1 MARAFRL
8 LIAVLALTFLGYAG
22 PVSAA
27 PDCFQVSEKI
37 KRLSLKDGL
46 LEVKNAT
53 RQHLRSFKREG
64 SSYEGQYDIAC
75 LIGQYMT
82 LTDGNSSAISADEA
96 FRRYK
101 DVESWFVKR
110 FKEGLVEYAK
120 AIADY
125 KNNPDLVEQEREEGY
140 ANSEFVLWSLAGS
153 VNNAYQTM
161 PEVSWKT
168 SKLLDE
174 VWCGDPL
181 RAKAQFNQYRGKL
194 PEEARKTIWS
204 ALSESEFERAQTVFR
219 PAPNGLDAL
228 CGGADLVVSSRDIT
242 GLKSRYMDVATA
254 EVKKGW
260 ISSLKEGANID
271 QENWK
276 EIAWLGLPC
285 AKAPTE
291 KQYDLFQGLRWY
303 EDNPP
308 SKKWWTD
315 VVQRELAEDL
325 FDERLNERLRRAGD
339 ACTEM
344 IAQEINNLR
353 KIATRWKNE
362 YRREVLRSLTHV
374 WLEGQQS
381 QKLVTKLSELY
392 DHVSLVTGA
401 SKNCAS
407 PSKGDRAAIQ
417 KLQVFIDRV
426 SDGKSAFREL
436 TTLKPFIRA
445 ENALPAAEKV
455 AARCAAIP
463 QIGLVTDRFKET
475 RQEYRNWAR
484 VQSAVV
490 WGDATK
496 GRYNSELEDIIKR
509 VDAKALPSAQEKR
522 AVAYLYGLK
531 QDFNAELEQALR
543 GLPDRLSPLIADAKI
558 YRNILEKQYALAES
572 FEGKILDKW
581 VDILGSK
588 NCNVAVKSSK
598 GSASLTPQCLG
609 PSEEDAQVLANYCQL
624 KKLRQSIA
632 QKKEREG
639 NNEGGGDA
647 EGGDA
652 EGGDAEGGGAEG
664 GGALLLPNKPF
675 WDHANAIQVAILGN
689 LVGGESFEEL
699 TLENPVSSAVK
710 DAEFSDARGLQ
721 IALSQIAKNDRLEG
735 LLKSKLQG
743 CDEGGRYK
751 SEIRKL
757 KELREFYIGAYDALC
772 ADQGLASA
780 YLHCEMAEFLYKGG
794 ARSSIAVDDPD
805 NSRPDSGLQIHS
817 IEWRSETTLGKDRVV
832 VELKGA
838 PDLEP
843 IYDDP
848 TNKDAITQIE
858 QGVLVQVVW
867 YPNAENN
874 LFVRRVFPCC
884 NFEELKENF
893 RGVAKLKQL
902 KDRIQITF
910 LKDAPQVSPAI
921 PKFTSCTIHYP
932 AEVHVSKG
940 GTSMLRF
947 PSIFQD
953 QILNIYPK
961 RKIELPQVR
970 MEVRIGESIP
980 GTFLTLAAVGQNYI
994 VLAPARLNLERLGGK
1009 QLNKGLSVNIDFDQ
1023 DKVRFCQIK

>member
-8 LIAVLALTFLGYAG
+8 LITVLGLTFLGYSG

-46 LEVKNAT
+46 LEIKNAT

-64 SSYEGQYDIAC
+64 PSYEGQYDIAC

-82 LTDGNSSAISADEA
+82 LTDGNSSAISGDEA
-96 FRRYK
+96 FRRYE

-110 FKEGLVEYAK
+110 FNEGLVEYAK
-120 AIADY
+120 SIADY

-140 ANSEFVLWSLAGS
+140 ANSEFVLWSLVGS

-174 VWCGDPL
+174 VWCGEAT
-181 RAKAQFNQYRGKL
+181 RAKARFNQHL
-194 PEEARKTIWS
+194 QTLSEEASKTNWI
-204 ALSESEFERAQTVFR
+204 ALSKSEFEHVRAKFR
-219 PAPNGLDAL
+219 PAPEGLDAM
-228 CGGADLVVSSRDIT
+228 CGGVDLIISSSDIA
-242 GLKSRYMDVATA
+242 GLKSRYKKVATA
-254 EVKKGW
+254 EVKKFW
-260 ISSLKEGANID
+260 IRSLEKDAKLN
-271 QENWK
+271 QKNWN
-276 EIAWLGLPC
+276 EIAWLGLSC
-285 AKAPTE
+285 TKAPT
-291 KQYDLFQGLRWY
+291 KQQYALFETLRWY
-303 EDNPP
+303 EDN
-308 SKKWWTD
+308 SINGKWWTD
-315 VVQRELAEDL
+315 VAQRKRAEVL
-325 FDERLNERLRRAGD
+325 FDGQLERSRQRVGD
-339 ACTEM
+339 ACTEL
-344 IAQEINNLR
+344 IGREIDQLANT
-353 KIATRWKNE
+353 ATRWQNQ
-362 YRREVLRSLTHV
+362 YRKTVQNSLTSV
-374 WLEGQQS
+374 WLDER
-381 QKLVTKLSELY
+381 KAKTIARKLSEFEG
-392 DHVSLVTGA
+392 HVALVTGVP
-401 SKNCAS
+401 KVCAS
-407 PSKGDRAAIQ
+407 PSEGDRVVIQ
-417 KLQVFIDRV
+417 MLQAFIDRV
-426 SDGKSAFREL
+426 SDGKLAFREP

-455 AARCAAIP
+455 AARCTAIP

-475 RQEYRNWAR
+475 RQKYRGWAR
-484 VQSAVV
+484 AESAVV
-490 WGDATK
+490 WDDATK
-496 GRYNSELEDIIKR
+496 GRYDSELEEIIKG
-509 VDAKALPSAQEKR
+509 VYAKALPSAQEKR
-522 AVAYLYGLK
+522 AVAYLYGPK
-531 QDFNAELEQALR
+531 QKPNISAALEQALSS
-543 GLPDRLSPLIADAKI
+543 LPNRLSPLRGDADI
-558 YRNILEKQYALAES
+558 YREILDKQRQFAEILE
-572 FEGKILDKW
+572 GDILDKW
-581 VDILGSK
+581 IDTLSSK
-588 NCNVAVKSSK
+588 NCNVVESSTK
-598 GSASLTPQCLG
+598 SASLTPQCLS
-609 PSEEDAQVLANYCQL
+609 PSEEDAQVLATYCRL

-639 NNEGGGDA
+639 NNKGGGD
-647 EGGDA
+647 
-652 EGGDAEGGGAEG
+652 
-664 GGALLLPNKPF
+664 ALLLPNKPF
-675 WDHANAIQVAILGN
+675 WDHANAIQVAIFGN

-699 TLENPVSSAVK
+699 TLENPVSSVVK
-710 DAEFSDARGLQ
+710 DAEFSDARGLK

-735 LLKSKLQG
+735 LFKSKLQG
-743 CDEGGRYK
+743 CDEGLRYK
-751 SEIRKL
+751 SEIRNL

-867 YPNAENN
+867 YPNAENS

-884 NFEELKENF
+884 NFEELKESF
-893 RGVAKLKQL
+893 RGVAKLKHL